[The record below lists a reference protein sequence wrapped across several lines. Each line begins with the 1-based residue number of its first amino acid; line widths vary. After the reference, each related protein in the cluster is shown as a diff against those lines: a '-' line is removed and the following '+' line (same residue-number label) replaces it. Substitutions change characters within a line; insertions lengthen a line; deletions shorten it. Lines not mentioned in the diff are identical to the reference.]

1 MKTDKLKF
9 IQEMIKDYENK
20 ETIKQKN
27 LKTEFNYIKKIQQQY
42 VELGG
47 SMHELE
53 QIKQKA
59 IKSFQDGRLKG
70 NVANTNE

>member
-42 VELGG
+42 VELVG